1 MMLAAFVLLCGI
13 LSLSVTAE
21 NIIRHQCGTEATFYK
36 IASNHSLN
44 NGDNT
49 VTLTTSE
56 GVSGCIEFCVKNES
70 CKAFNYKTISP
81 VESICEL
88 LSNDRNTKDVVAREG
103 WSYYDTGSFSSQV
116 GLASTVEN
124 CPTTLVTLAYA
135 WIHATQVLD
144 IAATAHKPD
153 IFIAF
158 ETTLTGNPT
167 KTVYNRGKDRIEN
180 NVLTMINGATIGTV
194 LDRPGKVLKIVGI
207 NAGAIVGNFQDSC
220 INNPEAGLCSL
231 SLWLR
236 IVSPNPGHQTVIG
249 TGRLKWNT
257 GLLVRVYNNAKS
269 IIARFVA
276 PEKHLSTKTSLP
288 DTLQSWTH
296 LTVTSNWKSAKLV
309 LYING
314 KIVAEGTTYGTTS
327 ASPTGH
333 PDLIIG
339 AGTLYPLVNDY
350 WAMQL
355 DDLAIWDGY
364 LLKPE
369 EVVYVMNQGIQ
380 ASFSITWLD
389 AKHTWFAEELNNG
402 DLQKN

>member
-103 WSYYDTGSFSSQV
+103 WSYYDTGSFSSQI
-116 GLASTVEN
+116 GQHCRKLSYNPCYPCLCMDSCHSSIGYSCN
-124 CPTTLVTLAYA
+124 C
-135 WIHATQVLD
+135 TQESPCQ
-144 IAATAHKPD
+144 PD

-369 EVVYVMNQGIQ
+369 EVVYVMNQG
-380 ASFSITWLD
+380 FV
-389 AKHTWFAEELNNG
+389 
-402 DLQKN
+402 